1 MSFNYGF
8 WLMTCA
14 DSDLKDSPNSALS
27 FCISLM
33 WLATH
38 CITSQ
43 ASINSNK
50 KVSCNREVARGKV
63 YVLHSICQK
72 IPFVNWFILYKQES
86 LPYLNYRQLIEGNL
100 ELKLTYHNSIWS
112 KRQHDFCW
120 DTFICNSRNRNM
132 FTALYIPLSRTSVHL
147 FLLVTES
154 DVYDFYMILFLTT
167 NMAVLFRVL

>member
-1 MSFNYGF
+1 MTHCFVRYISIGTPLLKLSLSTIRILIMSFNYGF

-86 LPYLNYRQLIEGNL
+86 LPYLNYRQLIEEGTWN
-100 ELKLTYHNSIWS
+100 
-112 KRQHDFCW
+112 
-120 DTFICNSRNRNM
+120 
-132 FTALYIPLSRTSVHL
+132 
-147 FLLVTES
+147 
-154 DVYDFYMILFLTT
+154 
-167 NMAVLFRVL
+167 